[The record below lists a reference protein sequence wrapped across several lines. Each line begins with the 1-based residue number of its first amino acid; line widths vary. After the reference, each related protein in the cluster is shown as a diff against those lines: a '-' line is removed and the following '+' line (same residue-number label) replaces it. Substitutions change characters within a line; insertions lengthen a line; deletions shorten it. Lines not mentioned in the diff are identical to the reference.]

1 VVAKHED
8 DLRVLGEHS
17 AMMEIE
23 ASDASKRRD
32 RALAELASMQ
42 EEIQGT
48 RAKSASLQESHAAL
62 QAAHAE
68 LQEDHSILREELGQL
83 EEKHN
88 EALEQLK
95 ESRATVEK
103 VSEGKLITEERY
115 KHFHGEHRK
124 LSHGLRKAE
133 EKAADYLR
141 QLSFASRV
149 RDAAWADGMYL
160 GFETFRTW
168 WKDPA
173 QRIDLNSVNIEDIPC
188 TGEAIRRLLSFGA
201 DEMPDAARIHEFN
214 YQPPVAEAEAAESEA
229 VREVSAAVEA
239 GPVPETAA
247 GGAVQE
253 TAQTVEVALD
263 SSEPPKAP
271 QEE

>member
-1 VVAKHED
+1 
-8 DLRVLGEHS
+8 
-17 AMMEIE
+17 
-23 ASDASKRRD
+23 
-32 RALAELASMQ
+32 LAELASMQ

-68 LQEDHSILREELGQL
+68 LQEDHSILREELWQL

-103 VSEGKLITEERY
+103 VSEGKLIAEERY
-115 KHFHGEHRK
+115 KHFHGEHQK

-160 GFETFRTW
+160 RFETFWTW

-173 QRIDLNSVNIEDIPC
+173 QRIDFNSVNIKDIPTPVKLSSVFFPLVRRRC
-188 TGEAIRRLLSFGA
+188 QTRLGSVSSITDLLSPRLRLLKVKQQGKCLQQSKLALGLKPSQEVLSKRPYKLSRLLSV
-201 DEMPDAARIHEFN
+201 
-214 YQPPVAEAEAAESEA
+214 YQTPLRLLRRRCRLLFFFFFELM
-229 VREVSAAVEA
+229 
-239 GPVPETAA
+239 
-247 GGAVQE
+247 
-253 TAQTVEVALD
+253 AL
-263 SSEPPKAP
+263 
-271 QEE
+271 